1 MSRSLVVLSGGHP
14 YEADAFADLLR
25 SFDGWNVTHLVHP
38 EAEHLVAEGSAA
50 NADAILFYDMP
61 GYRFENGIVE
71 VQAPSDAFKR
81 ALIGRFEAGR
91 GAVAMHHAIAGWA
104 AWPEWSEIIGGRF
117 LYQPGEVRNR
127 HVPDSGYRHD
137 VRYRAKVVA
146 RHPLTEGL
154 PSEFEIIDELYLAQI
169 FEDSIEPLIRAEHD
183 FVPSNFYSSAAAV
196 AGRMFD
202 NEGWDHAPGS
212 NCVAWTKQ
220 ARNANLAYLQFGDG
234 PETYANP
241 HVRKLISNALGFVSQ
256 SD

>member
-1 MSRSLVVLSGGHP
+1 
-14 YEADAFADLLR
+14 
-25 SFDGWNVTHLVHP
+25 
-38 EAEHLVAEGSAA
+38 
-50 NADAILFYDMP
+50 
-61 GYRFENGIVE
+61 

-127 HVPDSGYRHD
+127 EVPDSGYRHD

-183 FVPSNFYSSAAAV
+183 FVASNFYSAAAAV

-241 HVRKLISNALGFVSQ
+241 HVRKLISNALGFVSE